1 MDTIKINGTEYA
13 LKKIKFSGMLKLEQL
28 GLSLSK
34 LENIND
40 CVFETLTSLAAFVMN
55 CTPEKAAAEID
66 AHLENGGSFNDLTPL
81 IEMLTKSPFFTEMSR
96 TATETETAAQK

>member
-13 LKKIKFSGMLKLEQL
+13 LKKIKFSSMLKLEQL

-40 CVFETLTSLAAFVMN
+40 CVFETLTALAAFVMN
-55 CTPEKAAAEID
+55 CTVEKAAAEID
-66 AHLENGGSFNDLTPL
+66 AHLEKGGSFNDLTPL

-96 TATETETAAQK
+96 TATETEVAAQK